1 MRHDHDQYYE
11 KICSLTYW
19 PYYSLLIYTI
29 MVLYLLDG
37 GHRLGCGLLAQYPV
51 IWHIGTVR
59 IEWTPV
65 AEFSSHID
73 SY

>member
-1 MRHDHDQYYE
+1 
-11 KICSLTYW
+11 
-19 PYYSLLIYTI
+19 